1 MTTQYVYTFRGHV
14 YSTRQQALEDFAS
27 AVFDFC
33 VTDNTE
39 DMSHEEKIFYALCV
53 IENKTETQWK
63 HLYELGLEISKNS
76 CHGDFEIEE
85 RKLDDSFYDNEA
97 GWCDPDGDIPKM
109 LAYYYETYPTR

>member
-53 IENKTETQWK
+53 IENSPYRTGEYMIKFLIADAISFIKLVQFETKFPYLTQDLK
-63 HLYELGLEISKNS
+63 FVGL
-76 CHGDFEIEE
+76 
-85 RKLDDSFYDNEA
+85 KL
-97 GWCDPDGDIPKM
+97 C
-109 LAYYYETYPTR
+109 